1 MNAKPNNN
9 YLFYKQPFVW
19 ITLSFIVGI
28 FCAST
33 FTLLQEVIPIQIT
46 TFSALAIAYFLTK
59 KKNGVHFLILV
70 CTGFFMLGGIH
81 VSYNST
87 LNNASDKFHLYQK
100 GDVLAIRVT
109 DTGSSR
115 KEWKK
120 MTGTLLEIVKND
132 TVIPINEPLLLFLQD
147 KNKIIESGDV
157 ILVASDLSLLK
168 NNGNPGE
175 FDAANYWQKKGIS
188 RLTFI
193 GKDTYKIIEKAPENW
208 LRNTINRTRN
218 YLSQALKN
226 NIQGVELT
234 IAQALILG
242 DKSLLEQET
251 KNSFSN
257 TGAMHVLAVSGLHVG
272 IIMQL
277 LLFLLSRFSKFIS
290 KKYAVLIVVFLLWA
304 YAVITGLSPSVVR
317 AVFMF
322 SILYVAQVSGKQY
335 NSMNVLFFTAFC
347 LLLMQPATL
356 FDIGF
361 QLSFLAMVGIFLFY
375 PTVEKSIY
383 FPNKLLQTIW
393 SGTAIGISAQLM
405 TTPIS
410 LYYFHQFP
418 NYFMLTNI
426 GLMATSG
433 VILGLGLFIFSI
445 SWWHFLA
452 NLTGIVLTFILFAT
466 YYFIEWVENLPGGVA
481 QGFELP
487 FELVVSITVLIVCLF
502 TITRYKVVTALLFTL
517 GLVFVSIVV
526 YMRYEN
532 LTKEEIV
539 VYNARQ
545 VIVTI
550 RKNDQLFCF
559 YDCKKSDFPK
569 VQFALDS
576 YLKLHPG
583 KVHYFPMSQKNWHI
597 QSEKLAIQTTKMAS
611 NFVVSLNNKKY
622 LIYRNDYSNP
632 HELLESKQLTVIGMP
647 WIEGKVDHSLND
659 GAYMAGI

>member
-1 MNAKPNNN
+1 
-9 YLFYKQPFVW
+9 
-19 ITLSFIVGI
+19 
-28 FCAST
+28 
-33 FTLLQEVIPIQIT
+33 
-46 TFSALAIAYFLTK
+46 
-59 KKNGVHFLILV
+59 
-70 CTGFFMLGGIH
+70 
-81 VSYNST
+81 
-87 LNNASDKFHLYQK
+87 
-100 GDVLAIRVT
+100 
-109 DTGSSR
+109 
-115 KEWKK
+115 
-120 MTGTLLEIVKND
+120 
-132 TVIPINEPLLLFLQD
+132 
-147 KNKIIESGDV
+147 
-157 ILVASDLSLLK
+157 
-168 NNGNPGE
+168 
-175 FDAANYWQKKGIS
+175 
-188 RLTFI
+188 
-193 GKDTYKIIEKAPENW
+193 
-208 LRNTINRTRN
+208 
-218 YLSQALKN
+218 
-226 NIQGVELT
+226 
-234 IAQALILG
+234 
-242 DKSLLEQET
+242 
-251 KNSFSN
+251 
-257 TGAMHVLAVSGLHVG
+257 
-272 IIMQL
+272 
-277 LLFLLSRFSKFIS
+277 
-290 KKYAVLIVVFLLWA
+290 
-304 YAVITGLSPSVVR
+304 
-317 AVFMF
+317 
-322 SILYVAQVSGKQY
+322 
-335 NSMNVLFFTAFC
+335 
-347 LLLMQPATL
+347 
-356 FDIGF
+356 
-361 QLSFLAMVGIFLFY
+361 MVGIFLFY

-611 NFVVSLNNKKY
+611 NFVVSLNNKKH